1 MNATIIIEST
11 RQTLAGKQS
20 FPEAVAL
27 LLSAGV
33 EYYHVDYAALKKT
46 FYDGAGGGVT
56 ASIVYEGLPEIA
68 ADFSAADL
76 QASIRDS
83 QLHGQSFRDFTQRAM
98 KAGVQSYYAFL
109 RGGRVTYLGR
119 QGDQHVEWFPGRKP
133 D

>member
-1 MNATIIIEST
+1 MNASAILESA

-27 LLSAGV
+27 LLKAGV
-33 EYYHVDYAALKKT
+33 EYYHVDYAALKKS
-46 FYDGAGGGVT
+46 FYDGVGGVVT
-56 ASIVYEGLPEIA
+56 ASIVYEDLPEIA

-76 QASIRDS
+76 QSNIRDS
-83 QLHGQSFRDFTQRAM
+83 QLRGQNFRDFTQRAM

-119 QGDQHVEWFPGRKP
+119 QGDQHVEWFPGMKP
-133 D
+133 E